1 MSPLQ
6 RLLEAEV
13 SVGIERMLTTNEGS
27 HSFHML
33 QPGCEH
39 RPAVC
44 LTFLMLFLPSDMD
57 QEIYDALKPIIERRF
72 GPGTLVEPHKR
83 T

>member
-6 RLLEAEV
+6 RVLEAEV
-13 SVGIERMLTTNEGS
+13 SVGIERMLRANEGS
-27 HSFHML
+27 HSFNMIH
-33 QPGCEH
+33 PACEH
-39 RPAVC
+39 SPAVC

-57 QEIYDALKPIIERRF
+57 QEIYDALKPIVDRRF
-72 GPGTLVEPHKR
+72 GPGTLVEPRKV